1 MTDINF
7 NIDDVSRELFKE
19 GKIIKISARSGEK
32 HDRYLYLVSA
42 ASIFSVNFF
51 FRLNVFLWF

>member
-32 HDRYLYLVSA
+32 HDRYLYLVST
-42 ASIFSVNFF
+42 ITV
-51 FRLNVFLWF
+51 LNIKCKK